1 MSELTALFENFAVLF
16 MESAPWLLLG
26 LLIAGLMHELVPVD
40 ILKKHMGNASTKAIG
55 KAAVIGAP
63 LPLCSCG
70 VIPAAIGLRRSGASK
85 PATVSFLVATPE
97 TGVDSV
103 SVSYALLGPVFAIVR
118 PIAAITSAIYA
129 GLMVKWFD
137 TPDANNQPQTDQA
150 AGKEAGT
157 SSACCSAKQPETKPE
172 TKPETASASSCCSTQ
187 TQVAPVTEPASCC
200 SSAKKTEPAEAKA
213 SCCSTTAQQK
223 AETIKADS
231 QSLSVKAQAIW
242 QFSTVKLLN
251 DLTLWLL
258 IGLSLAAAIQTWV
271 PHQFLTQWGDGFIA
285 MLIMAVIG
293 IPMYICATASTP
305 VAVGFLAAGLSP
317 GAVLVFLLAGPAT
330 NISTMGMIAKEMGKR
345 TLMLYVFSVV
355 SISILL
361 GYALNIAIQ
370 AFELSAWI
378 PLGQGGHN
386 HNDISAIYALCAMLL
401 FGLMIRN
408 AWQSLQQRFAKPA
421 SSSCCH

>member
-1 MSELTALFENFAVLF
+1 MNELSALFENFAVLF

-26 LLIAGLMHELVPVD
+26 LLFAGLMHELVPVD
-40 ILKKHMGNASTKAIG
+40 ILKKHMGNPSTKAIG

-137 TPDANNQPQTDQA
+137 TPDTNTKVNSGPDIEEMP
-150 AGKEAGT
+150 GSD
-157 SSACCSAKQPETKPE
+157 SSCCSSKQPEVKPE
-172 TKPETASASSCCSTQ
+172 PVSSCCSTE
-187 TQVAPVTEPASCC
+187 VAPVTKTDSCC
-200 SSAKKTEPAEAKA
+200 SSATPVPTSSTS
-213 SCCSTTAQQK
+213 SCCSTTPESD
-223 AETIKADS
+223 AEIKPTDDPGYGAK
-231 QSLSVKAQAIW
+231 LHAIW
-242 QFSTVKLLN
+242 QFSTIKLLN

-258 IGLSLAAAIQTWV
+258 VGLSLAAAIQTWV
-271 PHQFLTQWGDGFIA
+271 PHQFLTQWGDGFFA
-285 MLIMAVIG
+285 MLVMALIG

-305 VAVGFLAAGLSP
+305 VAVGFLSAGLSP

-345 TLMLYVFSVV
+345 TLALYVFSVV

-361 GYALNIAIQ
+361 GYSLNLVIEAL
-370 AFELSAWI
+370 ELSTWI
-378 PLGQGGHN
+378 PVGQGGHD

-408 AWQSLQQRFAKPA
+408 GWQSLQQRFTKPA
-421 SSSCCH
+421 DGSCCH